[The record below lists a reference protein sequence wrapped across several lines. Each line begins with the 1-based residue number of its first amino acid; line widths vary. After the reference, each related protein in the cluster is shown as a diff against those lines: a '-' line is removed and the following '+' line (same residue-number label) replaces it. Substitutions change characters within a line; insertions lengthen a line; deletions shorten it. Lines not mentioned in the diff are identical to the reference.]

1 MVATGEVRHGSN
13 YRPSPSSV
21 AASAAAKSTAG
32 PAMASY
38 NSGGDMSSSDASG
51 TCYCEDV
58 LVRGGSGRSCGGSI
72 GGGGSGGV
80 GYISGGSGEH
90 V

>member
-1 MVATGEVRHGSN
+1 MVTSGELRHDSN
-13 YRPSPSSV
+13 CRPSPTSV
-21 AASAAAKSTAG
+21 AASAAAKSTAR
-32 PAMASY
+32 PAVASY

-51 TCYCEDV
+51 TCYGEDV
-58 LVRGGSGRSCGGSI
+58 LVRGGSGRSCGGSL